1 MTDFDRFADKVAIQ
15 LNDTHPALTIAEL
28 MRILVDENDIAW
40 ERAWEIT
47 TASCAYTNHTLMAE
61 ALERWPVSLL
71 ERVLPRHLQII
82 YEINDRLLA
91 AVALRWPDDNARLS
105 RMSLIEEGAQ
115 KQVRMAHLAIAGSH
129 SVNGVAAVH
138 SRLVT
143 TELVP
148 DFYELW
154 PERFNNKTNGVT
166 PRLWLLTANPQLAS
180 LITEAI
186 GDDWITNLD
195 RLRELEPLALDA
207 AFQEQFLAVKQ
218 SNKKRLVKW
227 IRRTMGESVDAELSI
242 RCSCQA
248 DS

>member
-1 MTDFDRFADKVAIQ
+1 
-15 LNDTHPALTIAEL
+15 
-28 MRILVDENDIAW
+28 
-40 ERAWEIT
+40 
-47 TASCAYTNHTLMAE
+47 
-61 ALERWPVSLL
+61 
-71 ERVLPRHLQII
+71 
-82 YEINDRLLA
+82 
-91 AVALRWPDDNARLS
+91 
-105 RMSLIEEGAQ
+105 MSLIEEGAQ

-129 SVNGVAAVH
+129 SVNGVAEVH

-148 DFYELW
+148 DFNELW

-195 RLRELEPLALDA
+195 RLRKLEPLAPDA
-207 AFQEQFLAVKQ
+207 AFQEKFLAAKQ
-218 SNKKRLVKW
+218 SNKQRLVKW
-227 IRRTMGESVDAELSI
+227 IRRTMGESVDAELII